1 MLAGGHYLAAQTGLM
16 ILEAGGNA
24 IDARVAAGLTLNV
37 VEPQMCC
44 FTGVAPI
51 MIYLGRERRLVTIDG
66 LGTWPRRAS
75 CELLERIGGDCVP
88 EGILQTVVPGAPDAW
103 LTALELH
110 GTMSFADAVS
120 TAIRYARDG
129 FVTDPMMALTIKRK
143 LADFPPGTAS
153 AAIFCPNGRPPEA
166 GEIFLQS
173 DLARTLQF
181 LVDEEKAASGRAGQP
196 ASRRCATPST
206 AMRCSR
212 RIMRAS
218 APRRY
223 ARIAL
228 VLRCRR
234 PASCSRLYFSG
245 WSGRT
250 PRRRLGSARHFLR
263 LRRRPAWKCVL
274 GDAERQRHA
283 QIAGRARNRPAA
295 LRPRHPIAS

>member
-1 MLAGGHYLAAQTGLM
+1 MSAYKFGTAYRPLMAGTRHIVSAGHYLAAQAGLM

-24 IDARVAAGLTLNV
+24 IDAGVAAGLTLNV

-44 FTGVAPI
+44 FTGVAPM

-110 GTMSFADAVS
+110 GTMSFADAVG

-181 LVDEEKAASGRAGQP
+181 LVDEEKAASGRGREAG
-196 ASRRCATPST
+196 
-206 AMRCSR
+206 
-212 RIMRAS
+212 
-218 APRRY
+218 
-223 ARIAL
+223 IAA
-228 VLRCRR
+228 VR
-234 PASCSRLYFSG
+234 
-245 WSGRT
+245 
-250 PRRRLGSARHFLR
+250 
-263 LRRRPAWKCVL
+263 
-274 GDAERQRHA
+274 DAVYR
-283 QIAGRARNRPAA
+283 
-295 LRPRHPIAS
+295 

>member
-1 MLAGGHYLAAQTGLM
+1 MSAYKFGTAYRPLMAGTRHIVSAGHYLAAQAGLM

-24 IDARVAAGLTLNV
+24 IDAGVAAGLTLNV

-110 GTMSFADAVS
+110 GTMSFADAVG

-181 LVDEEKAASGRAGQP
+181 LVDEEKAASGRGARP

-206 AMRCSR
+206 AETWR
-212 RIMRAS
+212 
-218 APRRY
+218 
-223 ARIAL
+223 
-228 VLRCRR
+228 
-234 PASCSRLYFSG
+234 G
-245 WSGRT
+245 
-250 PRRRLGSARHFLR
+250 
-263 LRRRPAWKCVL
+263 LRRFPADEWRL
-274 GDAERQRHA
+274 ARRGGSRGLSGHGGDPCLDQLP
-283 QIAGRARNRPAA
+283 GC
-295 LRPRHPIAS
+295 